1 MIQLLDFLKTRAFAG
16 VPLGSSPEALKAAL
30 GEPTYEY
37 TDTFAHTLEYGLFE
51 FAFSPKSRQLYMI
64 HTQDFEVPTLGNTQE
79 LDPWVL
85 TAGVHILDTMKAA
98 DEEGLQ
104 YTYDPENLTL
114 KFASGVDLV
123 FYGDTP
129 ATSTIYSIEARDM
142 ALYQG
147 DLEG

>member
-16 VPLGSSPEALKAAL
+16 VPLGASPEDLKAAL

-51 FAFSPKSRQLYMI
+51 FAFTPKGKQLYMI
-64 HTQDFEVPTLGNTQE
+64 HTQDFEVPTLGSTQE

-85 TAGVHILDTMKAA
+85 KQGVHILDTMRAA
-98 DEEGLQ
+98 EAENLT

-142 ALYQG
+142 GLYQG
-147 DLEG
+147 EMDG